1 MRSAPIAGQTEL
13 VLPVVV
19 NGMHILNRMHHRHM
33 QALGFH
39 VWVAELELLVGQARG
54 AAGGSS
60 KQPSVDPVAAVELL
74 QKLQATIE
82 SAGPGVL
89 RQYQRRCEEA
99 LADVLLRGTAPPV
112 GFLRETEM
120 VLPHA

>member
-1 MRSAPIAGQTEL
+1 
-13 VLPVVV
+13 
-19 NGMHILNRMHHRHM
+19 M

-54 AAGGSS
+54 AS
-60 KQPSVDPVAAVELL
+60 KQPGVDPVAAVELL

-82 SAGPGVL
+82 SAAPGML

-99 LADVLLRGTAPPV
+99 LADILLRGTAPPV
-112 GFLRETEM
+112 GACTPEKSML
-120 VLPHA
+120 HACWESAHPRCSMRCSCVHTSCA